1 MKKGRKRKNS
11 FLEGGGVTQ
20 VEKVQERMV
29 KEREEDSGSRVL
41 SKGSQGTFCG
51 KLPSLWRPAGL

>member
-1 MKKGRKRKNS
+1 M
-11 FLEGGGVTQ
+11 TQ

-29 KEREEDSGSRVL
+29 KEREEGSGSRVL